1 MRQDCCYYR
10 WWFWKAAW
18 KVVVV
23 MGGLSGR
30 DIYFIVVYGK
40 SERSYLKSYPS
51 VSLHH
56 VHKANSKWETQYS
69 EFYLPGSS
77 NAGLV
82 FSPSLSAW
90 ISINHFNRHDGQTE
104 FKLGQNWNRWGRAFK
119 VRAGCKA
126 EWFIDVTVWETVS
139 FLIPEN
145 HTLEPSEVKKRWWWS
160 GWQNVTMMDRNPL
173 RRVYLLLNNT
183 H

>member
-1 MRQDCCYYR
+1 MVSQKGVTWRVTCLCPFIMYTKPTQSKKLSVLSSTFQAPATQDS
-10 WWFWKAAW
+10 F
-18 KVVVV
+18 
-23 MGGLSGR
+23 
-30 DIYFIVVYGK
+30 F
-40 SERSYLKSYPS
+40 P
-51 VSLHH
+51 
-56 VHKANSKWETQYS
+56 
-69 EFYLPGSS
+69 
-77 NAGLV
+77 
-82 FSPSLSAW
+82 PSLSAW

-173 RRVYLLLNNT
+173 RRDYLLLNA
-183 H
+183 